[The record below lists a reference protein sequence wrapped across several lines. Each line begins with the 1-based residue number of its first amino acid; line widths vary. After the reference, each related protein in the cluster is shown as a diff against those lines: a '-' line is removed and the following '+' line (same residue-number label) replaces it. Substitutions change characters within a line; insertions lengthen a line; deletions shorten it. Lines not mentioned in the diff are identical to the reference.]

1 MLLSPLR
8 TEVTTMA
15 RRSADPRTSADD
27 QPDAAAFWRWVWAS
41 VRPVLGYLLVAVG
54 LVLLLTS
61 YLGVSR
67 EVLVAKQIP
76 YLVSGGLFGLAF
88 VTLGSRLLLIEDLRR
103 DSGRL
108 DKLERAVAELHA
120 ALLSRPDAPQ
130 IPTGQYERT
139 ASTATVNGRDSAER
153 LLALAGGDSFH
164 RQDCPIVE
172 GKSTARPLT
181 ATAAQRKGLHACPMC
196 QPLVA
201 GV

>member
-1 MLLSPLR
+1 MTRLSNEP
-8 TEVTTMA
+8 E
-15 RRSADPRTSADD
+15 
-27 QPDAAAFWRWVWAS
+27 QPDAAAFWRWVWRS
-41 VRPVLGYLLVAVG
+41 VRPVLGYVLVGIG
-54 LVLLLTS
+54 LVLLLTA

-67 EVLVAKQIP
+67 EVLVAKQLP

-108 DKLERAVAELHA
+108 DRLERAVEELHA
-120 ALLSRPDAPQ
+120 ALLSRPDAPSSY
-130 IPTGQYERT
+130 PMEATYEEYD
-139 ASTATVNGRDSAER
+139 VNGHGQPER
-153 LLALAGGDSFH
+153 VLALTGGDSFH

-172 GKSTARPLT
+172 GKAAARPLT
-181 ATAAQRKGLHACPMC
+181 PSAAQKTGLNACPRC

>member
-1 MLLSPLR
+1 
-8 TEVTTMA
+8 MA
-15 RRSADPRTSADD
+15 RRSIDSPAAQD
-27 QPDAAAFWRWVWAS
+27 QPDAAAFWRWVWTS
-41 VRPVLGYLLVAVG
+41 VRPVLGYLLVALG

-108 DKLERAVAELHA
+108 DKLERAVADLHA
-120 ALLSRPDAPQ
+120 ALLSRPDAP
-130 IPTGQYERT
+130 TGLERT
-139 ASTATVNGRDSAER
+139 ASAAAVNGHDTTER
-153 LLALAGGDSFH
+153 LLALTGGDSFH

-172 GKSTARPLT
+172 GKTTARPLT

>member
-1 MLLSPLR
+1 
-8 TEVTTMA
+8 MA
-15 RRSADPRTSADD
+15 RRSTDISSTDSRSTDISATDE
-27 QPDAAAFWRWVWAS
+27 QPDAAAFWRWVWTS
-41 VRPVLGYLLVAVG
+41 VRPVLGYVLVAFG

-108 DKLERAVAELHA
+108 DKLERAVADLHA
-120 ALLSRPDAPQ
+120 ALLSRPDAPP
-130 IPTGQYERT
+130 IPADGLVE
-139 ASTATVNGRDSAER
+139 STAYANGNDASER

-164 RQDCPIVE
+164 RQDCPIIE

-181 ATAAQRKGLHACPMC
+181 ASAAQRKGLHACPMC